1 MNSIEIYIENLKN
14 TLSINIDLDN
24 NIIFV
29 NGIKKSITNEK
40 IESLFRII
48 REWENNYNNNNT
60 IDGENF
66 SIKIITNNNVNV
78 ITGNGDYPKNYIEF
92 KNWIGEFY
100 E

>member
-14 TLSINIDLDN
+14 TLSVNIDLDN

-40 IESLFRII
+40 IESLLRII

-66 SIKIITNNNVNV
+66 SIKINTNNNVNL
-78 ITGNGDYPKNYIEF
+78 ITGNGDYPNNYIEF

>member
-14 TLSINIDLDN
+14 TLSVNIDLDN

-66 SIKIITNNNVNV
+66 SIKIITTNNVNV